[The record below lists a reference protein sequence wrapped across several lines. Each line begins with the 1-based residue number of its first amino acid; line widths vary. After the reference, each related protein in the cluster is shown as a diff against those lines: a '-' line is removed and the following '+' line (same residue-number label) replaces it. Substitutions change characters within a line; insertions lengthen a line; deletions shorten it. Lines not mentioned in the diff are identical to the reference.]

1 MIEVFFSRKGQLK
14 KEFDDKLVHL
24 IKETKDNYHNAKVME
39 ELMDDYNLD
48 VIAQRKMT
56 ESVHFY
62 LFKEAR
68 IRRIIIK

>member
-1 MIEVFFSRKGQLK
+1 MFFSRKGKLR
-14 KEFDDKLVHL
+14 KEFDEKLVRL
-24 IKETKDNYHNAKVME
+24 IKDTKDDYHNAKVIE

-48 VIAQRKMT
+48 AIAQRKAA

-68 IRRIIIK
+68 IRRVIIK